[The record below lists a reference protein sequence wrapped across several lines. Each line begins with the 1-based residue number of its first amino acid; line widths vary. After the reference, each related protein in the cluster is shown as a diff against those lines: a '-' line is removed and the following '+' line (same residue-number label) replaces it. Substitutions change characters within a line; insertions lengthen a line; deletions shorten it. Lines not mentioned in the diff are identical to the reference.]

1 MKKNELLKSKVV
13 SLGIL
18 FITRTL
24 LTLISGLIV
33 PLFLIKDIG
42 LSAYGEFIFLS
53 TLGMVLLVLSEL
65 GVNTVYIREALHLT
79 PKQAKEYLWKA
90 IVLRVVTFLP
100 FAIISVLIAYL
111 YASLHNDKELLHNL
125 LWIVA
130 STFFLTLQN
139 QIYMTNLSLNRNY
152 QQMISE
158 FVSRVIWIVGAL
170 YAGRN
175 YGVTGLLAVVTLA
188 SLLQVTLGGIGLV
201 KFSREKTIPYR
212 KIWRSS
218 RNFGVNSILIG
229 LLNKVDIILI
239 GVFFGPTITG
249 AYGYGSR
256 IRDFFIELT
265 GTVSSSYFKK
275 LKTENKKAIYQIQ
288 KNLTYLAAVLGTLGA
303 PFAIIVGWILK
314 EELNKAEIVLAL
326 IAFSFMGIIMVI
338 NQNIMWLLTARNLVK
353 ELNQAILYN
362 IVTKAI
368 LITIAGFMLGF
379 KGLLLAIFANEILYL
394 MSLTQVLREKH
405 NYDYLIS
412 YLPLMVSVG
421 IILLAYQVNIL
432 FMLLVTLIILVI
444 FYSQKD
450 KIIAK

>member
-24 LTLISGLIV
+24 LTLISGLVV
-33 PLFLIKDIG
+33 PLFIIKDLG
-42 LSAYGEFIFLS
+42 LAAYGEFIFLS
-53 TLGMVLLVLSEL
+53 TLGVILIVLSEM
-65 GVNTVYIREALHLT
+65 GVNTVYIREALHLN
-79 PKQAKEYLWKA
+79 PIQAKEYLWKA
-90 IVLRVVTFLP
+90 VVLRVVTFLP
-100 FAIISVLIAYL
+100 FALISVIIAYL
-111 YASLHNDKELLHNL
+111 YTSLHNDRELLHNL
-125 LWIVA
+125 LWVIA

-139 QIYMTNLSLNRNY
+139 QIYLTNLSMSRNY

-158 FVSRVIWIVGAL
+158 FVGRVIWIVGAL
-170 YAGRN
+170 YAGKN
-175 YGVTGLLAVVTLA
+175 YGVTGLLTVVTFA
-188 SLLQVTLGGIGLV
+188 SILQVSLGSIGLV
-201 KFSREKTIPYR
+201 KFSSEKTIPYK

-229 LLNKVDIILI
+229 LLNRVDIIVI
-239 GVFFGPTITG
+239 GVFFGPALTG

-275 LKTENKKAIYQIQ
+275 FKTENKKAIYQIQ
-288 KNLTYLAAVLGTLGA
+288 KNLTYLSALLGTLGM

-314 EELNKAEIVLAL
+314 EEQNNAEIVLAL
-326 IAFSFMGIIMVI
+326 IIFSFMSIIMVI

-362 IVTKAI
+362 VVTKAI
-368 LITIAGFMLGF
+368 LITLSGFTLGF
-379 KGLLLAIFANEILYL
+379 NGLLFAIFANEILYL

-412 YLPLMVSVG
+412 YLPLTVSAG
-421 IILLAYQVNIL
+421 IILLANQVNIF
-432 FMLLVTLIILVI
+432 FMLLITLVILVI
-444 FYSQKD
+444 FYSQKN
-450 KIIAK
+450 KIINK